1 MPRGRTHWLRDRGV
15 EMAKILGLAG
25 MAALLS
31 ACSPAAPELEGN
43 VLRARLNADIISSDP
58 GMKRDAN
65 TDAVIL
71 HVVEGLVAAREDGSV
86 GPMLA
91 DRWTV
96 SPDGR
101 TYRFHLREGVRSE
114 EHTSEL
120 QSLM

>member
-1 MPRGRTHWLRDRGV
+1 MPSIRRVLVPG
-15 EMAKILGLAG
+15 AAG

-31 ACSPAAPELEGN
+31 ACSPAAPEPEGSM
-43 VLRARLNADIISSDP
+43 LRARLNADIISSDP

-101 TYRFHLREGVRSE
+101 TYRVHLRAGVRLDRKSTRLNSS
-114 EHTSEL
+114 H
-120 QSLM
+120 

>member
-1 MPRGRTHWLRDRGV
+1 
-15 EMAKILGLAG
+15 
-25 MAALLS
+25 
-31 ACSPAAPELEGN
+31 
-43 VLRARLNADIISSDP
+43 
-58 GMKRDAN
+58 MKRDAN

-101 TYRFHLREGVRSE
+101 TYRFHLREGVRFHNGAPLTAAAVVDRKSVVLGKRVSVRVDLGGGRILKKKKK
-114 EHTSEL
+114 TNKP
-120 QSLM
+120 

>member
-1 MPRGRTHWLRDRGV
+1 
-15 EMAKILGLAG
+15 
-25 MAALLS
+25 
-31 ACSPAAPELEGN
+31 
-43 VLRARLNADIISSDP
+43 
-58 GMKRDAN
+58 MKRDAN

-101 TYRFHLREGVRSE
+101 TYRFFLREGVRF
-114 EHTSEL
+114 HNGAPLTAAAVVW
-120 QSLM
+120 SLTPYLAPESRWLCKADRSPGAIVPVEPLSAAGRDKVKGRP